1 MHLEKQRERAQT
13 SMEFP
18 QTVDITYENTMDA
31 KNSEIPGSMS
41 MGSPAEHDVSPA
53 KLSNLS

>member
-1 MHLEKQRERAQT
+1 
-13 SMEFP
+13 MEFP